1 MTNMI
6 VSSVTHEY
14 LTPVRCI
21 FNFASALATKVQGD
35 DNKKN
40 AKMIQTTSKLLLA
53 QINMTLD
60 GSLLDQN
67 QFEPAYSCQS
77 I

>member
-6 VSSVTHEY
+6 VSNVTHEY

-21 FNFASALATKVQGD
+21 YNLTTLLNVEGD
-35 DNKKN
+35 ENQKN
-40 AKMIQTTSKLLLA
+40 VKMIQTTSQLLQA

-60 GSLLDQN
+60 GSLLD
-67 QFEPAYSCQS
+67 
-77 I
+77 